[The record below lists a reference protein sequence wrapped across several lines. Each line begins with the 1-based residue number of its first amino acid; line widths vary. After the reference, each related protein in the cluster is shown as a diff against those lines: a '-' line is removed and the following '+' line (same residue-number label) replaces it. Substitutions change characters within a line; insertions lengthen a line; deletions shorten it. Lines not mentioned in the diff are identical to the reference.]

1 MTAPTPF
8 AKKLARIADDLHT
21 RFHMQNEAEPALAK
35 QIRKF
40 WEEIG
45 LAFPG
50 VSTPW
55 SAVFVSSCVKQ
66 AGATKAEFTFA
77 AAHAQFAFQAI
88 HNETKQSGVF
98 RGRELASHAPGVGD
112 IIQNN
117 RGGNGFDYA
126 FAKTHKSYLSHSAI
140 VIETGTDTAGRYAL
154 TIGGNESDSIRRTVV
169 RLTPQGLI
177 KQRPANPYICV
188 IANLK

>member
-1 MTAPTPF
+1 MAPPTAF
-8 AKKLARIADDLHT
+8 ANRLARIADDLHT
-21 RFHMQNEAEPALAK
+21 RFHMQNEADPALSK
-35 QIRKF
+35 QIRRF

-77 AAHAQFAFQAI
+77 AAHARFAFDAI
-88 HNETKQSGVF
+88 RNETNQTGVF
-98 RGRELASHAPGVGD
+98 RGMKITDHAPGVGD

-126 FAKTHKSYLSHSAI
+126 FAKTHKAYLSHSAI

-169 RLTPQGLI
+169 RLTSQGFI
-177 KQRPANPYICV
+177 KQRPVNPYICV